1 MNFEIGQLV
10 IYPNHGIGLI
20 ERIERKQFG
29 ADAFAMYELRLSF
42 NNSIIHVPIQNADEI
57 GLRLPVSLGEC
68 NLLFANLSD
77 DFSPIPSDWKIR
89 HRDYSEK
96 VRQGKLLE
104 VADVLKKLSF
114 LSRQKPL
121 SFREQRLL
129 EKSRYLVVSELA
141 AVCDKDQC
149 QIEQRIE
156 RALDA
161 ACVKHQPTVSPAAAR
176 IAVSATIH

>member
-20 ERIERKQFG
+20 ERIEQKQFG
-29 ADAFAMYELRLSF
+29 ADAFSMYELRLSF
-42 NNSIIHVPIQNADEI
+42 NNSTVHVPIQNADEI
-57 GLRLPVSLGEC
+57 GLRLPVSASEC
-68 NLLFANLSD
+68 HLLFAGLSD
-77 DFSPIPSDWKIR
+77 DFSPIPGDWKTR

-96 VRQGKLLE
+96 VRQGRLFE
-104 VADVLKKLSF
+104 VADVFKKLTF

-129 EKSRYLVVSELA
+129 EKSRYLVVSELT
-141 AVCDKDQC
+141 AVCDDSKC
-149 QIEQRIE
+149 QIEQRID

-161 ACVKHQPTVSPAAAR
+161 ACARHQANALPSAIAAA
-176 IAVSATIH
+176 ATTTIH

>member
-1 MNFEIGQLV
+1 MNFEVGQLV

-20 ERIERKQFG
+20 ERIEQKQVG
-29 ADAFAMYELRLSF
+29 TNAFSMYELRLSF
-42 NNSIIHVPIQNADEI
+42 NNSTIHVPIQNADEV
-57 GLRLPVSLGEC
+57 GLRLPVSFDDC
-68 NLLFANLSD
+68 HLLFGDLSD
-77 DFSPIPSDWKIR
+77 DFTTIPTDWKTR

-96 VRQGKLLE
+96 VRHGQLFE
-104 VADVLKKLSF
+104 VADVLKKLTF

-141 AVCDKDQC
+141 AVCNNNKC
-149 QIEQRIE
+149 QIEERVD

-161 ACVKHQPTVSPAAAR
+161 ACAKHLTTLEPAQLAAAA
-176 IAVSATIH
+176 IIH